1 MYSDKAFFLTKIDQA
16 ELDSVTA
23 QSDDNL
29 IAAIESA
36 DDLINGYLRARI
48 NTLPLTTVP
57 DTIRV
62 CSFDIAMVE
71 LYGRTAPNNIPDFRI
86 KKRDDQIAW
95 LKDVSKGNVILFP
108 EVPAAS
114 KEAFIIHGG
123 FDTVMTRRG

>member
-16 ELDSVTA
+16 ELDTVTG

-29 IAAIESA
+29 ISAIESA

-48 NTLPLTTVP
+48 NTLPLTVVP

-71 LYGRTAPNNIPDFRI
+71 LYGRTAPNKIPDFRI
-86 KKRDDQIAW
+86 KKRDDQIDW
-95 LKDVSKGNVILFP
+95 LKDVSKGNVVLFP
-108 EVPAAS
+108 EVTESS
-114 KEAFIIHGG
+114 KETFLFYGG